1 MLLPSIQA
9 KSLMSWEDSLN
20 VFHHIYSKDY
30 GKKKMKIRKEL
41 QEYPNKSLGEAF
53 MDKLKDYY
61 INDDHTFSVG
71 I

>member
-1 MLLPSIQA
+1 MR
-9 KSLMSWEDSLN
+9 WEDRLN

-30 GKKKMKIRKEL
+30 GKKKMKISSRISK
-41 QEYPNKSLGEAF
+41 QAIGKAF
-53 MDKLKDYY
+53 MDKLKDDY

>member
-1 MLLPSIQA
+1 
-9 KSLMSWEDSLN
+9 LN